1 MQNEILFATT
11 ALVATASV
19 AAADVTVG
27 GFGYIGAIYDD
38 ATSSTNVEHAARI
51 TFSASVETDSGMS
64 LAVSSRITTA
74 DGDDNGQ
81 LGHNKVTVKT
91 NGLTIAAGATHGA
104 MKSLARSVAFYGF
117 NNGGVSAVDNNNGM
131 GDGDNNVYVSYA
143 LGAATLGVSADA
155 AFTGTEVALAY
166 SAGNMGFGVGMNNDS
181 DWMAKVS
188 YTAGDLSV
196 TAGTNSDDKS
206 SLVLGYSMTEAT
218 SLGLGMQD
226 ATAGSSYAFDV
237 SHDLGG
243 ATLSATVGES
253 AAGATE
259 AGLGIQF
266 NF

>member
-1 MQNEILFATT
+1 MKKVLFATT

-19 AAADVTVG
+19 AAAEVTVG

-38 ATSSTNVEHAARI
+38 ATSTTNVEHGARV

-64 LAVSSRITTA
+64 LAVSSRITTVDNA
-74 DGDDNGQ
+74 DNGQ
-81 LGHNKVTVKT
+81 LSHNKVTVKT

-131 GDGDNNVYVSYA
+131 GDSANNVYVSYA
-143 LGAATLGVSADA
+143 FGAATLGVSADA
-155 AFTGTEVALAY
+155 GFTGTEVALAY
-166 SAGNMGFGVGMNNDS
+166 SAGDMGFGVGVNNDS

-188 YTAGDLSV
+188 YSAGDLSV
-196 TAGTNSDDKS
+196 TAGTNSDDTT
-206 SLVLGYSMTEAT
+206 SLVLGYSMTAAT
-218 SLGLGMQD
+218 SLGLGVQD
-226 ATAGSSYAFDV
+226 ATAGTSFAVDV

-243 ATLSATVGES
+243 ATLSATMGDTAS
-253 AAGATE
+253 GATQ